1 MKILS
6 ISTSSNIA
14 SVSISEN
21 DDCILELNINNN
33 KTHSETLMPLIE
45 EIFKQTNLKL
55 DEINLI
61 ACDVGPG
68 SFTGIRI
75 GISSI
80 KAIAESLNIPVID
93 VSSLEALAYNVQN
106 ENCKTIC
113 SLIDARNNQVYCGIF
128 NKNYNLLEDYLADD
142 INTIIENLKKY
153 ENIVF
158 VGDGAII
165 HKDLLNIKDFLYEN
179 VIHSK
184 NIAKCAYNKF
194 KNNDIKTADTISP
207 LYLRK
212 SQAERMKQKNG

>member
-21 DDCILELNINNN
+21 NECILELNIDNN

-45 EIFKQTNLKL
+45 EIFNKTNLKL
-55 DEINLI
+55 ADIDAV
-61 ACDVGPG
+61 ACDIGPG

-80 KAIAESLNIPVID
+80 KAIAESLNIPVIE
-93 VSSLEALAYNVQN
+93 VPSLEALSYNIQDTKC
-106 ENCKTIC
+106 EAIC

-128 NKNYNLLEDYLADD
+128 DKNYNLLEDYLADD
-142 INTIIENLKKY
+142 ITNIIETLQKY
-153 ENIVF
+153 ENIIF
-158 VGDGAII
+158 VGDGAIT
-165 HKDLLNIKDFLYEN
+165 HKDLLEIIEFKYDNF
-179 VIHSK
+179 IHSK
-184 NIAKCAYNKF
+184 NIARCAYNKF
-194 KNNDIKTADTISP
+194 KNNDTKTADTITP

>member
-1 MKILS
+1 VILG
-6 ISTSSNIA
+6 
-14 SVSISEN
+14 
-21 DDCILELNINNN
+21 
-33 KTHSETLMPLIE
+33 H
-45 EIFKQTNLKL
+45 
-55 DEINLI
+55 
-61 ACDVGPG
+61 G

-93 VSSLEALAYNVQN
+93 VSSLQALAYNVQN
-106 ENCKTIC
+106 KNCKTIC

-128 NKNYNLLEDYLADD
+128 DKNYNLLQDYLADD
-142 INTIIENLKKY
+142 IYIVLENLKNY
-153 ENIVF
+153 ENICF
-158 VGDGAII
+158 VGDGAIV
-165 HKDLLNIKDFLYEN
+165 HKNLLGITDFNYDN

-194 KNNDIKTADTISP
+194 LNNDLKTADTISP

>member
-1 MKILS
+1 M
-6 ISTSSNIA
+6 
-14 SVSISEN
+14 V
-21 DDCILELNINNN
+21 
-33 KTHSETLMPLIE
+33 H
-45 EIFKQTNLKL
+45 
-55 DEINLI
+55 
-61 ACDVGPG
+61 G

-80 KAIAESLNIPVID
+80 KAIAESLNIPVVD
-93 VSSLEALAYNVQN
+93 VSSLEALSYNVQN
-106 ENCKTIC
+106 IDCNTIC

-128 NKNYNLLEDYLADD
+128 DKNYNLLEEYLADD
-142 INTIIENLKKY
+142 INIIIESLKNYK
-153 ENIVF
+153 NIAF
-158 VGDGAII
+158 VGDGAIV
-165 HKDLLNIKDFLYEN
+165 HKDLLGMTNFSYEN

>member
-6 ISTSSNIA
+6 VSTSSNIA
-14 SVSISEN
+14 SVAISEN
-21 DDCILELNINNN
+21 DKCVLELNIDNN
-33 KTHSETLMPLIE
+33 KTHSETLMPLIS
-45 EIFKQTNLKL
+45 EIFEKSDIDLK
-55 DEINLI
+55 DIDLI

-80 KAIAESLNIPVID
+80 KAIAESLKIPV
-93 VSSLEALAYNVQN
+93 VSVTSLEALAYNI
-106 ENCKTIC
+106 ENLDCKTIC

-128 NKNYNLLEDYLADD
+128 DREYNLMEEYIADD
-142 INTIIENLKKY
+142 INTVIETLKKY

-158 VGDGAII
+158 VGDGLVP
-165 HKDLLNIKDFLYEN
+165 HKELLGISDLPYEN

-184 NIAKCAYNKF
+184 NIAKCAYRKYIENKL
-194 KNNDIKTADTISP
+194 DTADTIIP

>member
-14 SVSISEN
+14 SVALSE
-21 DDCILELNINNN
+21 DDKCILELNIDNN
-33 KTHSETLMPLIE
+33 KTHSETLMPLVAELIKKTNIE
-45 EIFKQTNLKL
+45 LS
-55 DEINLI
+55 DVDLI

-80 KAIAESLNIPVID
+80 KAIAQSLNVPV
-93 VSSLEALAYNVQN
+93 VSVTSLEALAFNIQDLD
-106 ENCKTIC
+106 CKTIC

-128 NKNYNLLEDYLADD
+128 NKDYTLLEEYIADD
-142 INTIIENLKKY
+142 INVVIEALAKYDNII
-153 ENIVF
+153 F
-158 VGDGAII
+158 VGDGAET
-165 HKDLLNIKDFLYEN
+165 HKGLLGIKDFPYEN
-179 VIHSK
+179 SIHSK
-184 NIAKCAYNKF
+184 NISKCAYRKYKENKI
-194 KNNDIKTADTISP
+194 DTADSITP

>member
-1 MKILS
+1 M
-6 ISTSSNIA
+6 
-14 SVSISEN
+14 
-21 DDCILELNINNN
+21 
-33 KTHSETLMPLIE
+33 TL
-45 EIFKQTNLKL
+45 
-55 DEINLI
+55 
-61 ACDVGPG
+61 VHG

-93 VSSLEALAYNVQN
+93 VSSLEALAYNVQTI
-106 ENCKTIC
+106 NCKTIC

-128 NKNYNLLEDYLADD
+128 DKNYNLLEDYLADD
-142 INTIIENLKKY
+142 INNVIKALQKY
-153 ENIVF
+153 ENIIF

-165 HKDLLNIKDFLYEN
+165 HKDILEIKDFKYDN
-179 VIHSK
+179 VIHAK

-194 KNNDIKTADTISP
+194 KNNYTKTADLLIP

>member
-1 MKILS
+1 MILG
-6 ISTSSNIA
+6 
-14 SVSISEN
+14 
-21 DDCILELNINNN
+21 
-33 KTHSETLMPLIE
+33 H
-45 EIFKQTNLKL
+45 
-55 DEINLI
+55 
-61 ACDVGPG
+61 G

-93 VSSLEALAYNVQN
+93 VSSLQALAYNVQN
-106 ENCKTIC
+106 KNCKTIC

-128 NKNYNLLEDYLADD
+128 DKNYNLLQDYLEDD
-142 INTIIENLKKY
+142 IYIVLENLKNY
-153 ENIVF
+153 ENICF
-158 VGDGAII
+158 VGDGAIV
-165 HKDLLNIKDFLYEN
+165 HKNLLGITDFNYDN

-194 KNNDIKTADTISP
+194 LNNDLKTADTISP

>member
-6 ISTSSNIA
+6 VSTSSNIA

-33 KTHSETLMPLIE
+33 KTHSETLMPLINE
-45 EIFKQTNLKL
+45 LFKTTGSNLS
-55 DEINLI
+55 DIDAV
-61 ACDVGPG
+61 ACDIGPG

-80 KAIAESLNIPVID
+80 KAIAESLNIPVIG
-93 VSSLEALAYNVQN
+93 VSSLEALAYNIQN
-106 ENCKTIC
+106 ANCKTIC

-128 NKNYNLLEDYLADD
+128 DKNYNLLENYLADD
-142 INTIIENLKKY
+142 INVVMQTLNKY
-153 ENIVF
+153 EDIIF
-158 VGDGAII
+158 VGDGAIL
-165 HKDLLNIKDFLYEN
+165 HKNLLKIENFKSYN

-194 KNNDIKTADTISP
+194 KNNNIKTADTIMP

>member
-33 KTHSETLMPLIE
+33 KTHSETLMPLIDE
-45 EIFKQTNLKL
+45 LFKTTGLNLS
-55 DEINLI
+55 DIDAV
-61 ACDVGPG
+61 ACDIGPG

-80 KAIAESLNIPVID
+80 KAIAETLNIPVID
-93 VSSLEALAYNVQN
+93 VSSLEALAYNIQD

-128 NKNYNLLEDYLADD
+128 DKSHNLLENYLADD
-142 INTIIENLKKY
+142 INIVKEVLNKY
-153 ENIVF
+153 EDILF

-165 HKDLLNIKDFLYEN
+165 HKDLLEIEDFKSDN

-194 KNNDIKTADTISP
+194 KNNNTKTADTIMP